1 MSDFYLHFTL
11 GLPHLYT
18 MLTLYDCTYVL
29 SQHFFLS
36 SSVIGRITLHGFPTA
51 TLSEG
56 ISFTTTLPAPITTL
70 LPIVTPGITCT
81 PAPNHT
87 LFPYF
92 NWICIFQTPIPPLE
106 INRMSRCME
115 SAIRSNEHIIP
126 ERNSACIKHNQ
137 IVICIKVFTCRYTI
151 SVIAPKV
158 RFNVNFFSRFSQ
170 DLFY

>member
-56 ISFTTTLPAPITTL
+56 ISFTTTLPAPITQPSPMVTPPHTVTFPAIQQL
-70 LPIVTPGITCT
+70 FPIVIGFAYSLSVMVPSDFAYWFLSCQRRGCIGVSRD
-81 PAPNHT
+81 T
-87 LFPYF
+87 LGPMNTLSPMVTGQQSTQVKLKF
-92 NWICIFQTPIPPLE
+92 
-106 INRMSRCME
+106 
-115 SAIRSNEHIIP
+115 A
-126 ERNSACIKHNQ
+126 
-137 IVICIKVFTCRYTI
+137 
-151 SVIAPKV
+151 
-158 RFNVNFFSRFSQ
+158 
-170 DLFY
+170 

>member
-87 LFPYF
+87 LFPTLCILFEYLISETPLKPFTTDTYF
-92 NWICIFQTPIPPLE
+92 EQYNQPTFFAVKGQE
-106 INRMSRCME
+106 IVVASKRLADALLKLTE
-115 SAIRSNEHIIP
+115 
-126 ERNSACIKHNQ
+126 
-137 IVICIKVFTCRYTI
+137 
-151 SVIAPKV
+151 
-158 RFNVNFFSRFSQ
+158 
-170 DLFY
+170 

>member
-87 LFPYF
+87 LSPTLIGYAYSRPRFLLSKSIGCPDVWNPQFGATNTLFPKE
-92 NWICIFQTPIPPLE
+92 TPPASSTTNP
-106 INRMSRCME
+106 
-115 SAIRSNEHIIP
+115 
-126 ERNSACIKHNQ
+126 
-137 IVICIKVFTCRYTI
+137 
-151 SVIAPKV
+151 
-158 RFNVNFFSRFSQ
+158 
-170 DLFY
+170 

>member
-36 SSVIGRITLHGFPTA
+36 SCVIGRITLHGFPTA
-51 TLSEG
+51 KLSEG

-87 LFPYF
+87 LFPTLIGYAYSRPRF
-92 NWICIFQTPIPPLE
+92 LLSKSIGCPDVWNPQFGATNTLSPKETPPASSTTNP
-106 INRMSRCME
+106 
-115 SAIRSNEHIIP
+115 
-126 ERNSACIKHNQ
+126 
-137 IVICIKVFTCRYTI
+137 
-151 SVIAPKV
+151 
-158 RFNVNFFSRFSQ
+158 
-170 DLFY
+170 

>member
-87 LFPYF
+87 LFPTLIGYAYSRPRF
-92 NWICIFQTPIPPLE
+92 LLSKSIGCPDVWNPQFGATNTLSPKAMLMYGKEASNRKQE
-106 INRMSRCME
+106 IDRQ
-115 SAIRSNEHIIP
+115 H
-126 ERNSACIKHNQ
+126 
-137 IVICIKVFTCRYTI
+137 YTI
-151 SVIAPKV
+151 PNQRPK
-158 RFNVNFFSRFSQ
+158 
-170 DLFY
+170 DKHCGKI

>member
-56 ISFTTTLPAPITTL
+56 IS
-70 LPIVTPGITCT
+70 
-81 PAPNHT
+81 
-87 LFPYF
+87 
-92 NWICIFQTPIPPLE
+92 
-106 INRMSRCME
+106 
-115 SAIRSNEHIIP
+115 
-126 ERNSACIKHNQ
+126 
-137 IVICIKVFTCRYTI
+137 IVIIKAACGG
-151 SVIAPKV
+151 
-158 RFNVNFFSRFSQ
+158 
-170 DLFY
+170 